1 MPFSYFYVT
10 VESNDKDNHNIS
22 VYSEIAGSTI
32 LLIWKDSSIN
42 SSDLDVLSGST
53 SELLDNITPDPT
65 AENIVLSM
73 KLANPQPFA
82 EHSAD
87 DTALDATAFYGIV
100 PTVSSRQSDHIFML
114 NYTFKIIH
122 CLSDERL

>member
-1 MPFSYFYVT
+1 M
-10 VESNDKDNHNIS
+10 
-22 VYSEIAGSTI
+22 
-32 LLIWKDSSIN
+32 
-42 SSDLDVLSGST
+42 LSGST